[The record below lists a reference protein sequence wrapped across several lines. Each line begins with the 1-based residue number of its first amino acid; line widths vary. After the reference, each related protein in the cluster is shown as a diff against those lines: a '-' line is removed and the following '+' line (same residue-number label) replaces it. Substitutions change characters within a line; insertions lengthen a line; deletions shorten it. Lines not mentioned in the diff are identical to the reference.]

1 MILDKLFQVMA
12 DRQAS
17 DIFICAGAPIHIKIQ
32 GNTVPVN
39 QQIMDSAMIEKIAAE
54 LMNPEQA
61 NSLRGDEGDEPLVR
75 RPQARQFPHQPVP
88 QRASISIV
96 VRYILGNIP
105 ALDSLL
111 LPPVLADLVMER
123 RGLILIVGST
133 GSGKSTTIA
142 SMLDHRNSNC
152 SGHILTI
159 EDPIEYLFKHKKSLV
174 NQREIGMDTL
184 GWDNAL
190 KNAMRQAPDCILIG
204 EIRDQETMQAAIAYA
219 QTGHL
224 CLGTLHA
231 NNSYHALNRVI
242 NFFPLD
248 SRGSA
253 VHGPLGQPEGDRFAT
268 PGEEKGRQADAGR
281 RSPAEQLSRAGTD
294 RERRRPGP
302 QGSDGT
308 EPRTRIADLRA
319 GSLPPLPRNV
329 ITLQEALLNADSPT
343 NLSWLINNH
352 EAPPAPRRDGK
363 ADDIGLDL
371 RRPTPAALRTRSSP
385 SASTTLTAVA
395 AEPAQMS
402 KDSSRS
408 SRTGDACTRSSGRA
422 TDRLSLG
429 HPRRRRLPAIIA
441 GRLEAIGFACEFIKR
456 GGVSNLWAR
465 RGDSRPLLCF
475 AGHTDVVPSGPL
487 EQWHSD
493 PFQPTTRTACCMDA
507 APPT

>member
-39 QQIMDSAMIEKIAAE
+39 QQVMDSMMIEKIAAE
-54 LMNPEQA
+54 LMTPEQA
-61 NSLRGDEGDEPLVR
+61 NAFEATKEMNLSFG
-75 RPQARQFPHQPVP
+75 VP
-88 QRASISIV
+88 KLGNFRINLFQQRASVSIV
-96 VRYILGNIP
+96 IRYILGNIP

-111 LPPVLADLVMER
+111 LPPVLADLVMEN

-142 SMLDHRNSNC
+142 SMLDHRNAQC

-242 NFFPLD
+242 NFFPID
-248 SRGSA
+248 SRGSLYMDLSVSLKAIISQRLVKKKDGKLAPA
-253 VHGPLGQPEGDRFAT
+253 VEVLLNSYHVQELIESGNVPALKEAMEQSLA
-268 PGEEKGRQADAGR
+268 PGSQTF
-281 RSPAEQLSRAGTD
+281 EQ
-294 RERRRPGP
+294 
-302 QGSDGT
+302 
-308 EPRTRIADLRA
+308 DLYRLY
-319 GSLPPLPRNV
+319 SSNV

-343 NLSWLINNH
+343 NLSWMINNH
-352 EAPPAPRRDGK
+352 QAPPTPVTREK
-363 ADDIGLDL
+363 VTDIGLDFSATN
-371 RRPTPAALRTRSSP
+371 PGGP
-385 SASTTLTAVA
+385 SYKEFTI
-395 AEPAQMS
+395 
-402 KDSSRS
+402 
-408 SRTGDACTRSSGRA
+408 
-422 TDRLSLG
+422 SLD
-429 HPRRRRLPAIIA
+429 
-441 GRLEAIGFACEFIKR
+441 EADG
-456 GGVSNLWAR
+456 
-465 RGDSRPLLCF
+465 
-475 AGHTDVVPSGPL
+475 
-487 EQWHSD
+487 Q
-493 PFQPTTRTACCMDA
+493 
-507 APPT
+507 